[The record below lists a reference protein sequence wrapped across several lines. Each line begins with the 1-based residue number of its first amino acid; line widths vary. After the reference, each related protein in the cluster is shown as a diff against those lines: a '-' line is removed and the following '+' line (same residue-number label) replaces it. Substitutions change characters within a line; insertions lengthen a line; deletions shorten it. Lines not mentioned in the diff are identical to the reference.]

1 MSLPDFEAYV
11 NEICKDI
18 KSRPKREEV
27 MDELLGHLEDNYERN
42 LAVGM
47 TEEEAR
53 LNAIKKMGDGENLS
67 YLLSQVHSRS
77 PLKELSSVF
86 FGLVAGYLLINFPFN
101 GTVQYIFQLIGIIA
115 VFSCLLRMRKM
126 NGTMEKAFH
135 FFNFSVLIRL
145 LCYCLQLGRILPVA
159 VEIGFAVTIFL
170 TRGIFWFLLF
180 TALYKVCKPHLIEGE
195 KEPRLYLCGI
205 YHILLYTFNSVL
217 IILSEGE
224 DVNFDSFVLGWL
236 MLFMYVFSA
245 YQLIRTRRILW
256 NADSEY
262 GILPA
267 DKRFKITC
275 EAVIAMLFATVIL
288 FNYAASTQEPV
299 KTELNIHDVS
309 AEEQKEADRV
319 REKMLSWDV
328 QTQIVEDL
336 PDSEILKYKD
346 AEFVTWGAEG
356 GSMGGSFFETGA
368 QSDLWYYWFY
378 IPDKEHEGSYEVRLL
393 CYIESHYANSIKGL
407 YRKGFYYVPWYKG
420 VYPLNLDD
428 ELNGSFISIVTEENG
443 KKYNAEPFF
452 TYNIKD
458 LEDGYPTDYPKGFEY
473 HEEKGQRVYYATQ
486 IGVTNTDQ
494 SVSLYGAS
502 VRQRTFSPFQY
513 YNTAGFIK
521 TVMSAE
527 RITAKSGELYPF
539 AYRLHAM
546 NTGNLDDEIFDFEN
560 RQSYEYD
567 GGYPKT
573 YY

>member
-170 TRGIFWFLLF
+170 TRGIFWLLLF
-180 TALYKVCKPHLIEGE
+180 TALYKVCKPHLREGE

-299 KTELNIHDVS
+299 KTELNIHNVS

-393 CYIESHYANSIKGL
+393 CYIESHYADSIKGL

-428 ELNGSFISIVTEENG
+428 ELNGSFISIITEENG